1 MFLAFKEMKRAKLR
15 YILLSLIMISIL
27 FLVFFMTGLA
37 NGLSF
42 ADSSSLQKIKADY
55 IVTNEEAEGAVIN
68 SELTKEQLNEIGS
81 TLEAPSSPL
90 TLTMST
96 VTGKANQKDTDMIY
110 FSVDPNKYG
119 DIAVTEGKNI
129 GEIKDNEVLVNES
142 FKEDGYE
149 LNDQLD
155 DESTDKTMT
164 IAGFIENQTYSFL
177 PVVYSDIDSEIQP
190 VQGSE
195 IMYNAVVYNGAKTN
209 IEGYDTSTNDEIV
222 QSMPGYSETQGSFNV
237 MKAFMFIISAFVS
250 TVFFYV
256 LTIQK
261 TNQFGILKAMGA
273 TTSYISKSI
282 VTQVLLLT
290 LISLSVS
297 VLAVAGMAQILPEG
311 VPFQASVS
319 LVLGTGALF
328 IILNL
333 AGSLLSLY
341 KVTKIDPLEA
351 IGRSE

>member
-1 MFLAFKEMKRAKLR
+1 MFLALKEMKRAKLR

-42 ADSSSLQKIKADY
+42 ADSSSLQKIKGDY
-55 IVTNEEAEGAVIN
+55 IVTNKEAEGAVIN
-68 SELTKEQLNEIGS
+68 SELSKEQLKEIS
-81 TLEAPSSPL
+81 NSLEEPTSPL
-90 TLTMST
+90 ALTMST
-96 VTGKANQKDTDMIY
+96 IAGKTNQKDTDMIY
-110 FSVDPNKYG
+110 FSVDPEHYG
-119 DIAVTEGKNI
+119 DLNITEGKNI
-129 GEIKDNEVLVNES
+129 SDITDKEVLVNKS

-149 LNDQLD
+149 LNDQLV
-155 DESTDKTMT
+155 DESTGETMT

-177 PVVYSDIDSEIQP
+177 PVVYSDIDSEFQP
-190 VQGSE
+190 TQGSE
-195 IMYNAVVYNGAKTN
+195 IMYNAIVYNGPKMD
-209 IEGYDTSTNDEIV
+209 IKGYDTSTNDEIV

-273 TTSYISKSI
+273 TTSYISTSI

-297 VLAVAGMAQILPEG
+297 VLAVAGMAQVLPEG
-311 VPFQASVS
+311 IPFQASVS